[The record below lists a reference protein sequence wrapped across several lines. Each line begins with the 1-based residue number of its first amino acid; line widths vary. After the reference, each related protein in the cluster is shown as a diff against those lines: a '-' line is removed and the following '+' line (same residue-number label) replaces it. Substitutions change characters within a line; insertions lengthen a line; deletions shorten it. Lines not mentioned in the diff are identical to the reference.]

1 MNLSYR
7 QRSTKKSFDKAPID
21 SNKLGIF
28 LSPTKELNMDI
39 IKSLP
44 DFVIDDYIG
53 DPNDLYK
60 DHYPSL
66 DKIMYLVDMT

>member
-1 MNLSYR
+1 
-7 QRSTKKSFDKAPID
+7 
-21 SNKLGIF
+21 
-28 LSPTKELNMDI
+28 MDI

-66 DKIMYLVDMT
+66 DQLRDYVFGRYELNIYEYINLIKLRLFNVKY